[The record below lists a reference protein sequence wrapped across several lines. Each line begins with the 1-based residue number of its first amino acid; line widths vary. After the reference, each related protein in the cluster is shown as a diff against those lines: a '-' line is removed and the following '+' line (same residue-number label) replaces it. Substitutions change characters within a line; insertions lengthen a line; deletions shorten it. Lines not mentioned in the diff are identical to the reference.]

1 VFVVRDGTAQEKQ
14 VKTGLRKEGWV
25 EIAEGLQAGDL
36 VATSSLPQLYQG
48 AKVKIVNGN
57 ES

>member
-1 VFVVRDGTAQEKQ
+1 
-14 VKTGLRKEGWV
+14 LRKEGWV